1 MRKLNNNGFTLIEL
15 LITIVILSLVLSI
28 AGYSV
33 VAIIK
38 SSKEKNYEL
47 LIEDIKSAAEMYYQE
62 CYYLNSD
69 KTVEDIEDGEV
80 GCVRQDSYEITL
92 RVLLEYGFLSSSV
105 NNEFSIISPK
115 DDKEISNCKIK
126 ITRND
131 GKITVTKVDTDN
143 SSCPTNY

>member
-15 LITIVILSLVLSI
+15 LITIVILSLVLSV

-33 VAIIK
+33 VTIIK

-131 GKITVTKVDTDN
+131 GKITVTKVDTGN
-143 SSCPTNY
+143 SSCPTSY

>member
-143 SSCPTNY
+143 SGCPTNY

>member
-15 LITIVILSLVLSI
+15 LVTIVILSLVLSL

-126 ITRND
+126 ITRNN

>member
-15 LITIVILSLVLSI
+15 LVTIVILSLILSI

>member
-15 LITIVILSLVLSI
+15 LVTIVILSLILSI

-92 RVLLEYGFLSSSV
+92 RELLEYGFLSSSV

>member
-15 LITIVILSLVLSI
+15 LITIVILSLILSI